1 MPELPEV
8 ETIRR
13 GLEPVLAGARIRRL
27 HMRRPDLRF
36 PLPDHFA
43 ERVEGQRIE
52 RLIRRAKYLV
62 AELSGGEAL
71 VMHLGMT
78 GRFSVVTPQRQQVL
92 GAYVYETEGDPVHN
106 HVAFDLSNGISVIYN
121 DPRRFGFMVM
131 MDAATRERHAL
142 FRRMGVEP
150 LGPDLTAEYLAS
162 RAHGRKSNLKAFL
175 MDQRNVAGLGNIYVS
190 EALHRAAISPNR
202 AARFLSDRSGLP
214 TDRARALVPAIQ
226 SVLEQAIAAGG
237 STLKDYRHADG
248 ERGAFQES
256 FAVYDREGAP
266 CPRPGCGGTIRRT
279 VHSGRATYACTR
291 CQR

>member
-52 RLIRRAKYLV
+52 RLSRRAKYLV

-92 GAYVYETEGDPVHN
+92 GAYVYETDGDPVHD
-106 HVAFDLSNGISVIYN
+106 HVAFDLSSGVSVVYN

-131 MDAATRERHAL
+131 MDAASREAHAL

-190 EALHRAAISPNR
+190 EALYRAGISPDR
-202 AARFLSDRSGLP
+202 AARFLSDRRGLP

-266 CPRPGCGGTIRRT
+266 CVRPRCDGMVRRT